1 MPSHFS
7 DLGNWHAPC
16 RAWDVGDRMVRN
28 ANTQGDIL
36 MTTRFEAVQRIA
48 FSFVAALVL
57 TTVLASTAVS
67 FGPIA

>member
-1 MPSHFS
+1 
-7 DLGNWHAPC
+7 
-16 RAWDVGDRMVRN
+16 MVRN

-36 MTTRFEAVQRIA
+36 MTTRFEAVQRVA